1 MYHHTINMNT
11 LIHNNYTN
19 CFQSCIRSNHDTNW
33 TEIIRRE
40 HINNFTCKFD
50 TWSGQTHSPTSL
62 QTEHSLFTHTGSET
76 ITQRYKNIHTHTHTV
91 AYIHTHIQT
100 HTVVQTHT
108 QQVSHTLTHTHTH
121 AHTHTVVHTHTHTQ
135 WHTHTHTHSGAH
147 THTHAC
153 MHVQFPLPAFAIN
166 ICHTMFSQRIWNK
179 WEFCTVRWEEEESSK
194 QLDQNNTNYI
204 PRCRIW
210 KKWALPDKKRRKVP
224 SSMTLSTLLSVVKD
238 LEEVVRWW
246 AGDRPKWRD
255 PVIMIDSFQTGV
267 TSIRWR

>member
-91 AYIHTHIQT
+91 AYIHTHIHT

-121 AHTHTVVHTHTHTQ
+121 THTQWCTHTHTHGGTRTRTHTVVHTHTHT
-135 WHTHTHTHSGAH
+135 
-147 THTHAC
+147 HTHAC
-153 MHVQFPLPAFAIN
+153 TYNSLCQHLPSIFATQ
-166 ICHTMFSQRIWNK
+166 CFHKGS
-179 WEFCTVRWEEEESSK
+179 E
-194 QLDQNNTNYI
+194 TNGSF
-204 PRCRIW
+204 
-210 KKWALPDKKRRKVP
+210 AQSDEKRKRVP
-224 SSMTLSTLLSVVKD
+224 SSWTKIILIIYQGAGSERNERCPIKRG
-238 LEEVVRWW
+238 EKFQAAWPYQHYFRW
-246 AGDRPKWRD
+246 
-255 PVIMIDSFQTGV
+255 
-267 TSIRWR
+267 

>member
-1 MYHHTINMNT
+1 MQIWYVEWTNTFTNKPTDRALIIHTHWLRDNHT
-11 LIHNNYTN
+11 EVQKYT
-19 CFQSCIRSNHDTNW
+19 H
-33 TEIIRRE
+33 
-40 HINNFTCKFD
+40 
-50 TWSGQTHSPTSL
+50 THS
-62 QTEHSLFTHTGSET
+62 HSGV
-76 ITQRYKNIHTHTHTV
+76 HTHTHT
-91 AYIHTHIQT
+91 HTHSGANT
-100 HTVVQTHT
+100 HTA
-108 QQVSHTLTHTHTH
+108 SLTHTHTH
-121 AHTHTVVHTHTHTQ
+121 THTQWCTHTHTHTQ
-135 WHTHTHTHSGAH
+135 WHTHTH